1 MYFPPGYLFTVFLS
15 AQGIFYLIQNSTCI
29 IEYLHVSVFLPVI
42 HVTLGID
49 FVLFSPII
57 SKDV

>member
-1 MYFPPGYLFTVFLS
+1 MYFPPGFLFAVFLS
-15 AQGIFYLIQNSTCI
+15 AQGIFFYLIQNYTYI
-29 IEYLHVSVFLPVI
+29 LEYLHVSVSLSVI
-42 HVTLGID
+42 TLGID